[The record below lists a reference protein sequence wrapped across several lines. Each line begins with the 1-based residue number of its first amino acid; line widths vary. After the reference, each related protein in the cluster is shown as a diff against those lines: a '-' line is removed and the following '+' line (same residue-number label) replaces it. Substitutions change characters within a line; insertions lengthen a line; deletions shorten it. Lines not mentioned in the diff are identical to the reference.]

1 MLKFGP
7 VNSKTSTVSFVSSL
21 CIYGTIGWVLAYV
34 NLPTEVVV
42 VFRGLI
48 GAAFILVVLFATKR
62 RFDTTAVQANLGW
75 LAAGGISL
83 GLNWV
88 FLFAAYRT
96 TTVAVASLCNY
107 MAPIMLIVIAPPLL
121 GEPRSMKKAVCAV
134 VAIIG
139 MVLVSGVVEGG
150 AEGVNAQGIALGL
163 GAAVF
168 ATTLVLS
175 NKKLGDIP
183 VFEKSSVQLL
193 FATAAALP
201 FALVVGLA
209 QPLQPDALTVG
220 LVVLLGL
227 LHTGV
232 AYCLYFGGLGHLRA
246 QTAAVLGYVEPAVS
260 VLVST
265 TILHEPLSILGWI
278 GAALIIGAA
287 VASEIAD

>member
-1 MLKFGP
+1 M
-7 VNSKTSTVSFVSSL
+7 
-21 CIYGTIGWVLAYV
+21 